1 MILCNPDSNF
11 VAMMQVMRRKEK
23 DYTVVDYLN
32 TELRCDEAI
41 DEDCRAKMV
50 DWSVQIVDYCGFK
63 RETVAI
69 SMNMLD
75 RFVRETPLALVDR
88 SIFQLASI
96 SCLYSAIKINEPKAI
111 SSETMA
117 TLSRYQ
123 FDRNQIEAMEQL
135 ILKTVKWLC
144 HPPTT
149 FAFGHYYC
157 KLVAGSDTSFDFD
170 TLWEMTKVQLE
181 SVLNNYQMALVPSSS
196 VAFAAVV
203 NAIENIPSVPY
214 HTQQEMERLVASVA
228 NVDSHSA
235 PIKAICRQLYE
246 NIAGGSCATYEK
258 QGSKNRVLSPR
269 TVSSIRAPAKH

>member
-23 DYTVVDYLN
+23 DYTVVDYLA
-32 TELRCDEAI
+32 TESRCDEPI

-50 DWSVQIVDYCGFK
+50 DWSVQLVDYCEFK

-69 SMNMLD
+69 STNMLD

-88 SIFQLASI
+88 SVFQLASL
-96 SCLYSAIKINEPKAI
+96 SCLYLAIKINEPKAV

-117 TLSRYQ
+117 TLSRHKY
-123 FDRNQIEAMEQL
+123 DRHQIEAMEQF

-170 TLWEMTKVQLE
+170 TLWEVTKVQLE

-203 NAIENIPSVPY
+203 NAIENMPSVPY
-214 HTQQEMERLVASVA
+214 HAQHEMERLVASVA

-246 NIAGGSCATYEK
+246 NIAGISCATYEN
-258 QGSKNRVLSPR
+258 QRNNSRVGSPR
-269 TVSSIRAPAKH
+269 TVSSIRAPA

>member
-1 MILCNPDSNF
+1 MILCSPDSNF

-23 DYTVVDYLN
+23 VYTVVDYLA
-32 TELRCDEAI
+32 TELHCAEPI

-50 DWSVQIVDYCGFK
+50 DWSVQIVDSCQFK

-69 SMNMLD
+69 STNMLD

-96 SCLYSAIKINEPKAI
+96 SCLYSSIKINEPKAI
-111 SSETMA
+111 SSEAMA
-117 TLSRYQ
+117 TLSRHKY
-123 FDRNQIEAMEQL
+123 DRNQIEAMEQL

-149 FAFGHYYC
+149 FAFSHYYC
-157 KLVAGSDTSFDFD
+157 KLVAGSDTRFDFD
-170 TLWEMTKVQLE
+170 TLWEVTKVQLE

-203 NAIENIPSVPY
+203 NAIDNMPSMPY
-214 HTQQEMERLVASVA
+214 HAQQEMERLVASVA

-246 NIAGGSCATYEK
+246 STAGISCATYEK
-258 QGSKNRVLSPR
+258 QRSNIRVGSPR
-269 TVSSIRAPAKH
+269 TVSSRRARA